1 MKRADN
7 DAEFMLLNEVAEL
20 TRQSPGTLRWLR
32 HQGLGPPC
40 VKIGRRLVFRRSAVL
55 AWISQLEQEQAGAE
69 GQARDLS
76 LAGRQKGRTT

>member
-7 DAEFMLLNEVAEL
+7 DDEFLLLGEVAEL
-20 TRQSPGTLRWLR
+20 TRQSPDTIRWLR
-32 HQGLGPPC
+32 HQGKGPPC
-40 VKIGRRLVFRRSAVL
+40 VKVGRRLVFRRSGVL
-55 AWISQLEQEQAGAE
+55 AWISQLEQEQAGAK